1 MEVKQRPFLIRA
13 FNFFGV
19 GSSLESKRLMR
30 AAQQKT
36 GLDDF
41 GNDPLIEPLD
51 KLLSSIKAEAALH
64 PFGQFITRQ
73 RLINVLANRLRVV
86 ALLKKHPEILEI
98 KIEQPIIITGLQ
110 RTGTTRL
117 HRLLSNHP
125 TVRSLRSWEALNPV
139 PFEGDHHNKKRIQ
152 FAKMAETVLKYM
164 SPAFFAIHPVEHEA
178 PEEDILLNDMSFI
191 STVPEA
197 TMHVPSYAAW
207 VETESHFFPYSYL
220 KKLLQIL
227 SWQHPKERWV
237 LKTPQYLEF
246 LEEAHQVFPDAKY
259 IHTYRDPLKVIP
271 SFCSMVFQ
279 SRRIFSD
286 KVDAKELSKHWLR
299 KNSYMMND
307 ALKFWQEEEVANNVL
322 HVSYYDMMN
331 DFHGEMKKIYSFV
344 GLPYSQKIEDSLTQI
359 NAINKQNKYGVHQ
372 YKAQDFGLS
381 HQEIDDHFSLYRQTF
396 SIPYE

>member
-19 GSSLESKRLMR
+19 GSSLDSKRLMR

-51 KLLSSIKAEAALH
+51 KLLSSINAEAALH

-98 KIEQPIIITGLQ
+98 QIEQPIIITGLQ

-125 TVRSLRSWEALNPV
+125 NVRSLRSWEALNPV
-139 PFEGDHHNKKRIQ
+139 PFEGDHQNKKRIQ
-152 FAKMAETVLKYM
+152 FAKTAETALKYM

-197 TMHVPSYAAW
+197 TMHVPAYAAW
-207 VETESHFFPYSYL
+207 VETESHLFPYAYL

-286 KVDAKELSKHWLR
+286 KVDAQELSKHWLR

-307 ALKFWQEEEVANNVL
+307 ALKFWKEQAAKNVL

-344 GLPYSQKIEDSLTQI
+344 GLPYSQEIEDSLTQH

-372 YKAQDFGLS
+372 YQVQDFGLS